1 MFYNSRRITKSSLKE
16 INDRA
21 LSYDG
26 KKTID
31 NYQKL
36 KDFQKKEKFND
47 CLLVRCMKKFG
58 IKQPK
63 NELQKEIDNYMKQK
77 RLRKLDLK
85 NIRIKINNLIKSQKT
100 PSNKVLKSTSDLF
113 QNNINDNI
121 NENTKQQLTE
131 INNNIN
137 NNTINNYSTLSPRK
151 TKLTPINKINPNNN
165 TNNDTIQIKT
175 IEPNNININ
184 NNTISQNNLLSQE
197 NSIKDITIPDNKI
210 NQSLDP
216 VLNPISQKKI
226 LPRKK
231 IYLKPEEELAELEK
245 ELGFDQEAKMRQK
258 RYERFYKYFSEGNE
272 WEAIYKYN
280 NEMYEKEL
288 EEEKRKKLEN
298 KKILKEE
305 LEKQIKDKTI
315 KEYNEYL
322 ENEKYKKMFNENQN
336 KLAQIEKEKEE
347 LKQKKLNMEKMA
359 QKEQMKNKKIMD
371 RIAFLKEK
379 KFEKNMLNNIKLEL
393 EKEKKFQEEKKLK
406 NFLEMKKIIQDSES
420 RINQKRLEKQKQNE
434 LAKLYTHDSEI
445 TEKIKENERTK
456 ILNKIKSV
464 GDYHQN
470 DQTKKIL
477 EKMQKELEEEDKKL
491 NEYFKTR
498 KQIEDMK
505 EEQEK
510 KRKIKI
516 RQELRNYLDNQIE
529 EKKREKLFEKM
540 LIREQGRI
548 WDIDAKKYNME
559 QKIIEDKI
567 KMNNI
572 KNGEILRQQI
582 ENNFKRKMKK
592 NSMSS
597 AEYSLNKQEINK
609 IIDSMETQKEK
620 QKEKIN

>member
-151 TKLTPINKINPNNN
+151 TKLTPINKINPNNI

-184 NNTISQNNLLSQE
+184 TNTISQNNLLSQE

-216 VLNPISQKKI
+216 VLNPI
-226 LPRKK
+226 
-231 IYLKPEEELAELEK
+231 
-245 ELGFDQEAKMRQK
+245 
-258 RYERFYKYFSEGNE
+258 
-272 WEAIYKYN
+272 
-280 NEMYEKEL
+280 
-288 EEEKRKKLEN
+288 
-298 KKILKEE
+298 
-305 LEKQIKDKTI
+305 
-315 KEYNEYL
+315 
-322 ENEKYKKMFNENQN
+322 
-336 KLAQIEKEKEE
+336 
-347 LKQKKLNMEKMA
+347 
-359 QKEQMKNKKIMD
+359 
-371 RIAFLKEK
+371 
-379 KFEKNMLNNIKLEL
+379 
-393 EKEKKFQEEKKLK
+393 
-406 NFLEMKKIIQDSES
+406 
-420 RINQKRLEKQKQNE
+420 
-434 LAKLYTHDSEI
+434 
-445 TEKIKENERTK
+445 
-456 ILNKIKSV
+456 
-464 GDYHQN
+464 
-470 DQTKKIL
+470 
-477 EKMQKELEEEDKKL
+477 
-491 NEYFKTR
+491 
-498 KQIEDMK
+498 
-505 EEQEK
+505 
-510 KRKIKI
+510 
-516 RQELRNYLDNQIE
+516 
-529 EKKREKLFEKM
+529 
-540 LIREQGRI
+540 
-548 WDIDAKKYNME
+548 
-559 QKIIEDKI
+559 
-567 KMNNI
+567 
-572 KNGEILRQQI
+572 
-582 ENNFKRKMKK
+582 
-592 NSMSS
+592 
-597 AEYSLNKQEINK
+597 
-609 IIDSMETQKEK
+609 
-620 QKEKIN
+620 